1 MTVCYASSN
10 IMVISKIKKT
20 FIYKELH
27 AFNQVFTPGELI
39 QIDIEKNFE
48 RMIGRPVSSIK
59 NIIVVGAWRGN
70 EVASFLRYS
79 NAMIY
84 CFEPN
89 ESNFNHLVDRW
100 GSNKRVVCFKMACA
114 AFDGESVLNEASLT
128 GNDSLLSISEDS
140 TTGLKLVKTHKINTV
155 RLDSMKELKN
165 KDIDLLWADTQGY
178 ELEVLAGGPELLRR
192 TKSLFLEV
200 YRNNTD
206 YLGGAQYDNVITFL
220 DERGFYLAAEGLDKN
235 IGGNAYFI
243 KKSIDTEAF
252 FEEVY
257 NARISSSLKEVS
269 AKKRILK
276 FKLVQILVVYTP
288 VRIKTFL
295 RRSLHALG
303 ITL

>member
-1 MTVCYASSN
+1 
-10 IMVISKIKKT
+10 MVISKIKKT

-140 TTGLKLVKTHKINTV
+140 TTGLLNPA
-155 RLDSMKELKN
+155 MP
-165 KDIDLLWADTQGY
+165 A
-178 ELEVLAGGPELLRR
+178 
-192 TKSLFLEV
+192 
-200 YRNNTD
+200 
-206 YLGGAQYDNVITFL
+206 
-220 DERGFYLAAEGLDKN
+220 
-235 IGGNAYFI
+235 
-243 KKSIDTEAF
+243 
-252 FEEVY
+252 
-257 NARISSSLKEVS
+257 
-269 AKKRILK
+269 
-276 FKLVQILVVYTP
+276 
-288 VRIKTFL
+288 
-295 RRSLHALG
+295 
-303 ITL
+303 